1 MPSPLAHSVSGYVL
15 GKFLP
20 LDKLSNHRGK
30 KWDVQIFYP
39 VIVAAAADLDF
50 IPQLI
55 TGNIYHRGLTHSL
68 TFTIIF
74 SAIVGL
80 ILSYLWKFS
89 FKQLFLFTLIL
100 YSSHLLL
107 DVFTKGGNGLQ
118 LFLPFSDRYFK
129 SPVAIFPGVHHSRG
143 LWDYSHI
150 IPLTFELIYSALLL
164 WVVSWRKTSLIE
176 GRGAGSIIMTKK
188 EGGKEE

>member
-15 GKFLP
+15 AKFLP
-20 LDKLSNHRGK
+20 VDKLSKDRGK
-30 KWDVQIFYP
+30 KCGVQIFYP
-39 VIVAAAADLDF
+39 VFVAAAADLDF

-74 SAIVGL
+74 SVIVGL

-89 FKQLFLFTLIL
+89 YKQIFLSTLIL
-100 YSSHLLL
+100 YSSHLFL
-107 DVFTKGGNGLQ
+107 DFFTHGGKGMQ
-118 LFLPFSDRYFK
+118 LFFPFIDRYFK

-143 LWDYSHI
+143 LWDFSHI
-150 IPLTFELIYSALLL
+150 IPLTFELTYSALLL
-164 WVVSWRKTSLIE
+164 WVVSWWRTSLIE
-176 GRGAGSIIMTKK
+176 DRGTASRVMR
-188 EGGKEE
+188 EEEEGKEE

>member
-1 MPSPLAHSVSGYVL
+1 M
-15 GKFLP
+15 
-20 LDKLSNHRGK
+20 
-30 KWDVQIFYP
+30 
-39 VIVAAAADLDF
+39 DF

-55 TGNIYHRGLTHSL
+55 TGEIYHRGLTHSL
-68 TFTIIF
+68 TFAIIF

-89 FKQLFLFTLIL
+89 YKQLFLFTLIL

-107 DVFTKGGNGLQ
+107 DFFTDGGKGMQ
-118 LFLPFSDRYFK
+118 LFFPFTDTYFK

-143 LWDYSHI
+143 LWDSSHI

-176 GRGAGSIIMTKK
+176 GRGTGSRDQ
-188 EGGKEE
+188 GK